1 MYSVSR
7 ASAARI
13 APTSRSPSTTYS
25 ACSSPA
31 GSTPAAAGRPAVA
44 PWIAAP
50 SDPSASGATTISG
63 ETSARTVARSVVRS
77 SRGPAIVHSCGFVE
91 PPPACASDHGASRTA
106 ANRAV
111 RSRASPP
118 CRNRCRAT

>member
-13 APTSRSPSTTYS
+13 ALTSRSPSTTNS

-31 GSTPAAAGRPAVA
+31 GSIPAAAGRPATA
-44 PWIAAP
+44 PSSAAP
-50 SDPSASGATTISG
+50 NTPEVSGATTISG
-63 ETSARTVARSVVRS
+63 ETSARTVARSAVRS

-91 PPPACASDHGASRTA
+91 PPPACAADHGASRTA
-106 ANRAV
+106 ANSDV
-111 RSRASPP
+111 RSRVSPP
-118 CRNRCRAT
+118 CRKRCRAT